1 VGSRDGARDTQAG
14 DAMIAHCWGDQFGAL
29 GAGILYG
36 LTGLCVV
43 AGAFMARRDIRGK
56 RDPDRRSTS

>member
-1 VGSRDGARDTQAG
+1 
-14 DAMIAHCWGDQFGAL
+14 MIAHCWGDQFGTL

-43 AGAFMARRDIRGK
+43 AGAFMARRDFRG
-56 RDPDRRSTS
+56 REHRARRSQ